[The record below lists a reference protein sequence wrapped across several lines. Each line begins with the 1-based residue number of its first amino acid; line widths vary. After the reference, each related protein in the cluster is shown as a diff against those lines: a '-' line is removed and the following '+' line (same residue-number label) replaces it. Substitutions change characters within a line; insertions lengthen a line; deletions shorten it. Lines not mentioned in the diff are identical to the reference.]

1 MARRN
6 ITFQKGK
13 LGHRSYCIT
22 GCPFNIVPM
31 KFTLSAACFVEDIQ
45 MGLFYSSLRQRAQE
59 KADRLVSN
67 RSFWVRWG
75 AGAAGRKGS
84 GISMVQCITGA
95 GSVASSRP
103 VIRPRL
109 YQALI
114 AHTMSLRLLRLWV
127 FPSLTKYVKCAVAQT
142 KTHWTNVQTAPELN
156 SHLV

>member
-1 MARRN
+1 MLGLKMARRN
-6 ITFQKGK
+6 IAFQKGK

-31 KFTLSAACFVEDIQ
+31 NFTLSAACFVEDIQ

-84 GISMVQCITGA
+84 GISMVECITAA

-103 VIRPRL
+103 VIRSRP
-109 YQALI
+109 YQALL
-114 AHTMSLRLLRLWV
+114 AHTRSLKLFRLRG
-127 FPSLTKYVKCAVAQT
+127 FYP
-142 KTHWTNVQTAPELN
+142 H
-156 SHLV
+156 